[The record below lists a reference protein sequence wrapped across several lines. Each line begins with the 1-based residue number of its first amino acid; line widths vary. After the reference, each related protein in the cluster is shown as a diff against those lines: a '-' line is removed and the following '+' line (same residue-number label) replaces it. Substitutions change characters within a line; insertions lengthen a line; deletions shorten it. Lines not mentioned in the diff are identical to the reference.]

1 MSSRSLEARD
11 QSEIQKKYRERF
23 VIKKEF
29 NV

>member
-1 MSSRSLEARD
+1 MSGRRLEARD
-11 QSEIQKKYRERF
+11 QPENQKKNSERF